1 MPILVAFV
9 TLDLLLPGA
18 LLFWLYRSRSLSRI
32 YLASIG
38 ALALVVVLVLA
49 FSILGAW
56 YLFGTFWIWG
66 FAIALAGGF
75 VHRVRRGLPGAWMP
89 PSWSRELVLTGL
101 NIGLLAAGSALLAF
115 LARADAYDAQPLR
128 LSAPLRGARFYVMG
142 GGANWSVNHH
152 SLFSELPEQRYALDI
167 LQVNALGWRAPTL
180 WPRELDL
187 MYVFGADIVAP
198 CNGDVVA
205 IRDGLPNRELM
216 DPDVSNRYGNHVIVL
231 CEGRSVVLAHMQRGT
246 VGVRVGEPVK
256 TGQKVGEVGNSG
268 STIEPHLHIHAVEG
282 RSEDGSGV
290 AVPVLI
296 DGRFLIKGATF
307 GG

>member
-1 MPILVAFV
+1 
-9 TLDLLLPGA
+9 
-18 LLFWLYRSRSLSRI
+18 
-32 YLASIG
+32 
-38 ALALVVVLVLA
+38 
-49 FSILGAW
+49 
-56 YLFGTFWIWG
+56 
-66 FAIALAGGF
+66 
-75 VHRVRRGLPGAWMP
+75 
-89 PSWSRELVLTGL
+89 
-101 NIGLLAAGSALLAF
+101 
-115 LARADAYDAQPLR
+115 
-128 LSAPLRGARFYVMG
+128 
-142 GGANWSVNHH
+142 
-152 SLFSELPEQRYALDI
+152 
-167 LQVNALGWRAPTL
+167 
-180 WPRELDL
+180 